1 MTMPSRIE
9 VRVPVRVDL
18 AGGWTDVQPYTSDYG
33 GEVVNFTINKYIK
46 CSMEQDDEGKKKI
59 EYASDVPTGSGL
71 GTSGAMNVGL
81 IATIAGENKTPEDI
95 AELAFRFEELL
106 ENKGGRQDQWASI
119 KGGFNHLLFIGD
131 DVEPLPFEP
140 MRSAKNWLYK
150 HFVIFFSGIE
160 HNSGKLHKAIWDRYK
175 NGDEEVLEGLHCIRK
190 AARTMA
196 NGLQQDRREMVVESL
211 RQVCKGVDMMDS
223 QIHEP
228 FLPVIQPLLDSK
240 KVIAWKAL
248 GAGGG
253 GSVGL
258 LCSTNNKEIVVEA
271 IKEKGWKNIEWEYD
285 DLGIVVEKKN

>member
-1 MTMPSRIE
+1 
-9 VRVPVRVDL
+9 
-18 AGGWTDVQPYTSDYG
+18 
-33 GEVVNFTINKYIK
+33 
-46 CSMEQDDEGKKKI
+46 
-59 EYASDVPTGSGL
+59 
-71 GTSGAMNVGL
+71 
-81 IATIAGENKTPEDI
+81 
-95 AELAFRFEELL
+95 L
-106 ENKGGRQDQWASI
+106 ENKGGRQDQWASV

-140 MRSAKNWLYK
+140 MRSAKNWLHK

-211 RQVCKGVDMMDS
+211 REVCRGVDMMDS

-258 LCSTNNKEIVVEA
+258 LCSANNKEIVVEE
-271 IKEKGWKNIEWEYD
+271 IKDKGWKNIEWEYD
-285 DLGIVVEKKN
+285 DLGIVVEKKK

>member
-1 MTMPSRIE
+1 MAKRIE

-33 GEVVNFTINKYIK
+33 GEVVNFTIDKYIK
-46 CSMEQDDEGKKKI
+46 CSMEKDDEGKKKV
-59 EYASDVPTGSGL
+59 EYTSDVPTGSGL

-81 IATIAGENKTPEDI
+81 IATIAGEGKTPEDI

-106 ENKGGRQDQWASI
+106 ENKGGRQDQWASA

-131 DVEPLPFEP
+131 EVEPLPFEP
-140 MRSAKNWLYK
+140 MRSAKNWLLK
-150 HFVIFFSGIE
+150 HFIILYSGIE
-160 HNSGKLHKAIWDRYK
+160 HNSGKLHKEVWDRYR
-175 NGDEEVLEGLHCIRK
+175 NGDEEVLNGLHLIRK

-211 RQVCKGVDMMDS
+211 REVCKGVDMIDLR
-223 QIHEP
+223 IHEP
-228 FLPVIQPLLDSK
+228 FNSVIQPLIESK

-258 LCSTNNKEIVVEA
+258 LCAPNSKELVIESA
-271 IKEKGWKNIEWEYD
+271 KREGWMNIEWGYD
-285 DLGIVVEKKN
+285 DLGIVVDEIN

>member
-1 MTMPSRIE
+1 MAKRIE

-33 GEVVNFTINKYIK
+33 GEVVNFTIDKYIK
-46 CSMEQDDEGKKKI
+46 CSMEKDDEGKKKV
-59 EYASDVPTGSGL
+59 EYTSDVPTGSGL

-81 IATIAGENKTPEDI
+81 IATIAGEGKTPEDI

-106 ENKGGRQDQWASI
+106 ENKGGRQDQWASA

-131 DVEPLPFEP
+131 EVEPLPFEP
-140 MRSAKNWLYK
+140 MRSAKNWLLK
-150 HFVIFFSGIE
+150 HFIILYSGIE
-160 HNSGKLHKAIWDRYK
+160 HNSGKLHKEVWDRYR
-175 NGDEEVLEGLHCIRK
+175 NGDEEVLNGLHLIRK

-211 RQVCKGVDMMDS
+211 REVCKGVDMIDLR
-223 QIHEP
+223 IHGP
-228 FLPVIQPLLDSK
+228 FNSVIQPLIESK

-258 LCSTNNKEIVVEA
+258 LCAPNSKELVIESA
-271 IKEKGWKNIEWEYD
+271 KREGWMNIEWGYD
-285 DLGIVVEKKN
+285 DLGIVVDEIN

>member
-1 MTMPSRIE
+1 M
-9 VRVPVRVDL
+9 
-18 AGGWTDVQPYTSDYG
+18 
-33 GEVVNFTINKYIK
+33 
-46 CSMEQDDEGKKKI
+46 
-59 EYASDVPTGSGL
+59 
-71 GTSGAMNVGL
+71 
-81 IATIAGENKTPEDI
+81 
-95 AELAFRFEELL
+95 
-106 ENKGGRQDQWASI
+106 
-119 KGGFNHLLFIGD
+119 
-131 DVEPLPFEP
+131 
-140 MRSAKNWLYK
+140 
-150 HFVIFFSGIE
+150 
-160 HNSGKLHKAIWDRYK
+160 HKAIWDRYK

-258 LCSTNNKEIVVEA
+258 LCSANNKEIVVEA

>member
-1 MTMPSRIE
+1 MAKRIE

-33 GEVVNFTINKYIK
+33 GEVVNFTIDKYIK
-46 CSMEQDDEGKKKI
+46 CSMEKDDEGKKKV
-59 EYASDVPTGSGL
+59 EYTSDVPTGSGL

-81 IATIAGENKTPEDI
+81 IATIAGEGKTPEDI

-106 ENKGGRQDQWASI
+106 ENKGGRQDQWASA

-131 DVEPLPFEP
+131 EVEPLPFEP
-140 MRSAKNWLYK
+140 MRSAKNWLLK
-150 HFVIFFSGIE
+150 HFIILYSGIE
-160 HNSGKLHKAIWDRYK
+160 HNSGKLHKEVWDRYR
-175 NGDEEVLEGLHCIRK
+175 NGDEEVLNGLHLIRK

-211 RQVCKGVDMMDS
+211 REVCKGVDMIDLR
-223 QIHEP
+223 IHEP
-228 FLPVIQPLLDSK
+228 FNSVIQPLIESK

-258 LCSTNNKEIVVEA
+258 LCAPNSKELVIESA
-271 IKEKGWKNIEWEYD
+271 KREGWMNIEWGYD
-285 DLGIVVEKKN
+285 DLGIVVDEVN